1 MILKRWALNF
11 ISMIMGCWFGFFA
24 MHYLGQ
30 TMAIPPVAVILIM
43 ILSMGVFLSLS
54 HVVGVQLFPPTE
66 AEHIRPEIPRQPW
79 AWLRPRGDAL
89 KAGFPINR
97 DQVVI
102 GRDVKAD
109 VMLNNESVSRR
120 HAEIVRLAEGY
131 LLRDLNS
138 KNGTYVNGQRVQE
151 YLLQEGDMV
160 AIGDF
165 QLNFEAPRRAQEVV
179 FEDPEHLSVSQ
190 LLSPEVLPLDD
201 EDDDE
206 PSFLDL
212 GMGGTA
218 VHRAPPDLS
227 EGGTEVH
234 KSKPPKK

>member
-1 MILKRWALNF
+1 MILKRWALNLV
-11 ISMIMGCWFGFFA
+11 SMMMGCWTGFLL
-24 MHYLGQ
+24 MHYFGQ
-30 TMAIPPVAVILIM
+30 TVAIPPAAVILIM
-43 ILSMGVFLSLS
+43 LLCSGVFLALS
-54 HVVGVQLFPPTE
+54 HVVGIAIFPPSE

-79 AWLRPRGDAL
+79 AWLRPRGDMQ

-97 DQVVI
+97 DQIVI

-120 HAEIVRLAEGY
+120 HSEIVRLAEGY

-138 KNGTYVNGQRVQE
+138 KNGTYVNGQRIQE

-165 QLNFEAPRRAQEVV
+165 QLNFEAPRRSQEVV

-201 EDDDE
+201 DE
-206 PSFLDL
+206 EVDFGDL

-227 EGGTEVH
+227 DGGTEVH
-234 KSKPPKK
+234 RAPKPPKK